1 MAGSDAGW
9 DSCLGTADTQHRKAD
24 WKHLIMNHFTSRG
37 GEIHIFFLA
46 RYIRDFV
53 NKGFCSQDKGSREL
67 VHPPSTPRITG
78 FILPSLLLCRLNH
91 IEHVRRTCFLVLR
104 PRGQRFLQSSNR
116 LFMSEN
122 SEPSLSDL

>member
-9 DSCLGTADTQHRKAD
+9 DSCLGMADTQRRKAD

-67 VHPPSTPRITG
+67 VHPQAYQGSQGT
-78 FILPSLLLCRLNH
+78 FCH
-91 IEHVRRTCFLVLR
+91 HCFSV
-104 PRGQRFLQSSNR
+104 
-116 LFMSEN
+116 
-122 SEPSLSDL
+122 D